1 MENFIVAAGA
11 VAPLMV
17 YLALGLLMK
26 WQYHFTEKDISTF
39 NKLVFGIFLPVNM
52 MNAVYS
58 TSTANMPKPSLVI
71 YAVVA
76 LLLFYGLAFLF
87 VVHVEP
93 ANKKRGAMIQAMY
106 RSNFILLGVP
116 LVENI
121 YGPEGAAI
129 PMMLTAVVV
138 PVYNILAVFTL
149 ETFRGSQFHLGKIL
163 AGIAKNPMIWGALV
177 GGLCKLLPFALPNVI
192 VKCTHAIAVSTT
204 PFALI
209 VLGASFTLQ
218 GAVREIRDLVLCI
231 VGRLI
236 AAPLLFIGGAVLFLG
251 FRNVDLAT
259 LLAMAGTPC
268 AVAGFAMA
276 QQMGSDG
283 ELAGNCVIF
292 SSALSC
298 VTMFLWVFVLKTM
311 GLL

>member
-26 WQYHFTEKDISTF
+26 WQYRFTEKDISTF

-58 TSTANMPKPSLVI
+58 TSTANMPKPSLVF

-76 LLLFYGLAFLF
+76 LLLFYGLDFLF
-87 VVHVEP
+87 VVHAE
-93 ANKKRGAMIQAMY
+93 ASNKKRGAMIQALY

-116 LVENI
+116 LVDNI
-121 YGPEGAAI
+121 YGTEAAAI

-138 PVYNILAVFTL
+138 PIYNILAVFTL
-149 ETFRGSQFHLGKIL
+149 ETFRGARFQLGKIL
-163 AGIAKNPMIWGALV
+163 VGIAKNPMIWGALI
-177 GGLCKLLPFALPNVI
+177 GGLCKLLPFALPDVL
-192 VKCTHAIAVSTT
+192 VKCAHAITVSTT

-218 GAVREIRDLVLCI
+218 GAVKGIRDLAICVA
-231 VGRLI
+231 GRLFV
-236 AAPLLFIGGAVLFLG
+236 APLLFLGGAVIFLG
-251 FRNVDLAT
+251 FHGVDLAT
-259 LLAMAGTPC
+259 ILAMAGTPC

-276 QQMGSDG
+276 QQMDSDG

-292 SSALSC
+292 STALSC
-298 VTMFLWVFVLKTM
+298 VTMFLWVLVLKTM